1 MRATVPLIVCLIVL
15 SYCSWRVHQEA
26 VNRLKK
32 MDTVEITVHGPDGKI
47 IQPIFHR

>member
-1 MRATVPLIVCLIVL
+1 MRATVPGDYL
-15 SYCSWRVHQEA
+15 SDRPFILFLAVRQEA